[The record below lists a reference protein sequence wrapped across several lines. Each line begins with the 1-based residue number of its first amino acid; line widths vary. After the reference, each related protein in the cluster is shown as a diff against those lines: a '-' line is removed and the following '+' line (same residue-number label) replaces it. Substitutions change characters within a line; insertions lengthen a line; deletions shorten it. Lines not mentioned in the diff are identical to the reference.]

1 MGDFACL
8 VQYWSQ
14 TAETSK
20 TFVHQSCNIFQRE
33 SQQQP
38 ASSIGLTDWNK
49 IYLLLSAHRQEFGEQ
64 FEGCFGFIGQK
75 DKPSHPER
83 GAEREAEQQTAEKP
97 AFRMEEEQ
105 LHEEIKLVSRRNR
118 KGRSGQAQGHG
129 GVPEEVSWAQ
139 AHVPV
144 IRGAGLLCHSGSLEK
159 LAESRG
165 AVLVLLLHTY
175 ALLHTPELPKICEGQ
190 V

>member
-8 VQYWSQ
+8 VRYWSQ

-97 AFRMEEEQ
+97 AFRMEEAQ

-129 GVPEEVSWAQ
+129 VGGS
-139 AHVPV
+139 
-144 IRGAGLLCHSGSLEK
+144 RGGELGSGSCPCYKGSWVTLS
-159 LAESRG
+159 LRFTGRAS
-165 AVLVLLLHTY
+165 
-175 ALLHTPELPKICEGQ
+175 
-190 V
+190 